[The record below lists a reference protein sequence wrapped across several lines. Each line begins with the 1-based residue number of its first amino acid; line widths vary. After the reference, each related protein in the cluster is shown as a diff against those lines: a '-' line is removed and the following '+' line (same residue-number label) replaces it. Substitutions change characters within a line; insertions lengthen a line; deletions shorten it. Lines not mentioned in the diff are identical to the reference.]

1 MDKLYVRKLVSLNP
15 DRYEKI
21 SLKKAIRMYARYC
34 YIFGKAETQYRND
47 LKTFE
52 QWLETE
58 I

>member
-21 SLKKAIRMYARYC
+21 SLKKAIKEYARYC
-34 YIFGKAETQYRND
+34 NNARDDNRPDY
-47 LKTFE
+47 KTFDN
-52 QWLETE
+52 WLETE